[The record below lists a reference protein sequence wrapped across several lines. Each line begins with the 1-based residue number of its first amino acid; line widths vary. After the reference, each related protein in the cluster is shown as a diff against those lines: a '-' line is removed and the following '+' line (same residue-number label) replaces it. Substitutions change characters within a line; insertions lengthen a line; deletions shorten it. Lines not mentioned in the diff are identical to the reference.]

1 MPTRTLRIGVL
12 ATLRPA
18 ATKWGTAT
26 LKPCAVLWP
35 APALACGALA
45 GAEGAVERRYLGDH
59 GLTFHSGDTGHQRD
73 NLTSASPS
81 VWVVLA
87 DADDPPRAA
96 VRLVTVDP
104 YEGGG
109 MADDPALTVEAVPL
123 PQALADEMAAFI
135 AIHHVEVPF
144 KKRKRGPASTGSDP
158 RAPRIL
164 RPEDKW
170 GRR

>member
-12 ATLRPA
+12 ATLRPP
-18 ATKWGTAT
+18 ATRWGTAA

-35 APALACGALA
+35 APDLAAPA
-45 GAEGAVERRYLGDH
+45 RVAVEGAVETWHLGAH
-59 GLTFHSGDTGHQRD
+59 GLTFHSGDTGHQQD
-73 NLTSASPS
+73 NLASANPS
-81 VWVVLA
+81 VWVALA
-87 DADDPPRAA
+87 DAEDPARAE

-109 MADDPALTVEAVPL
+109 MADDPALLVEAVPL

-135 AIHHVEVPF
+135 AAHHVEIPF
-144 KKRKRGPASTGSDP
+144 KKRKRSPATSPADP

>member
-12 ATLRPA
+12 ATLRPP
-18 ATKWGTAT
+18 ATKWGTAA

-35 APALACGALA
+35 APTLERGALVA
-45 GAEGAVERRYLGDH
+45 AEGAVETRYLGDH
-59 GLTFHSGDTGHQRD
+59 GLTFHSGDTGHQQD
-73 NLTSASPS
+73 NLSSASPS
-81 VWVVLA
+81 VWVALA
-87 DADDPPRAA
+87 EADDAARAE

-109 MADDPALTVEAVPL
+109 MADDPALVVEAVPL
-123 PQALADEMAAFI
+123 PGALADEMAAFI
-135 AIHHVEVPF
+135 ATHHVEIPF
-144 KKRKRGPASTGSDP
+144 KKRKRSPAAAPTDP

>member
-12 ATLRPA
+12 ATLRPP
-18 ATKWGTAT
+18 ATKWGTAA

-35 APALACGALA
+35 APDLTRGSVVA
-45 GAEGAVERRYLGDH
+45 AEGAVETRYLGDH
-59 GLTFHSGDTGHQRD
+59 GLTFHSGDTGHQQD
-73 NLTSASPS
+73 NLASANPS
-81 VWVVLA
+81 VWVILA
-87 DADDPPRAA
+87 DADDPDRAA

-109 MADDPALTVEAVPL
+109 MADDPGLVVEAVPL
-123 PQALADEMAAFI
+123 PTALAGEMAAFI
-135 AIHHVEVPF
+135 AAHHVEIPF
-144 KKRKRGPASTGSDP
+144 RKRKRSPATAPTDP

-164 RPEDKW
+164 RPEDGW

>member
-12 ATLRPA
+12 AALRPP

-35 APALACGALA
+35 APLLERGAVV
-45 GAEGAVERRYLGDH
+45 GTEGAVETRYLGDH
-59 GLTFHSGDTGHQRD
+59 GLTFHSGDTGHQQD
-73 NLTSASPS
+73 NLSSANPS
-81 VWVVLA
+81 VWVILA
-87 DADDPPRAA
+87 DAEDPACA
-96 VRLVTVDP
+96 GVRLVTVDP

-109 MADDPALTVEAVPL
+109 MADDPALVVEAVPL
-123 PQALADEMAAFI
+123 PRALAEEMAAFI
-135 AIHHVEVPF
+135 AAHHVEVPF
-144 KKRKRGPASTGSDP
+144 KKRKRSPATAPTDP